1 MIFDL
6 QKIQLFRI
14 THIQNIPHI
23 LQYGITHVTSDN
35 SNPNFITIGDGSLI
49 SRRNSFSIPNEK
61 VLGDYIPFYFGV
73 RMPMLYVIQNGF
85 NGLQA
90 VSAEEIVYCV
100 STIGQILTHNLDF
113 LFTDGHATDKLSS
126 FYSSQDISNL
136 ENIID
141 WQAVKSKYWNNDND
155 LDLKRRKE
163 AEFLVASDIPVSAI
177 LGFAVYNDNSKRK
190 LVESGIS
197 EALIKIKRE
206 FYF

>member
-1 MIFDL
+1 MVSDFNT
-6 QKIQLFRI
+6 KQLFRI

-35 SNPNFITIGDGSLI
+35 SNPNFITIGDASLI
-49 SRRNSFSIPNEK
+49 SRRNSFSILNGK
-61 VLGDYIPFYFGV
+61 VLGDFIPFYFGV
-73 RMPMLYVIQNGF
+73 RMPMLYVIQKGF

-90 VSAEEIVYCV
+90 VSAEDIVYCV
-100 STIGQILTHNLDF
+100 STVEQILSHNLDF

-126 FYSSQDISNL
+126 FYSSQDISSL

-141 WQAVKSKYWNNDND
+141 WKAVKSIYWKNDID

-177 LGFAVYNDNSKRK
+177 VGFAVYSDNSKKK
-190 LVESGIS
+190 LLEFGIS
-197 EALIKIKRE
+197 ETVIKIKRE

>member
-1 MIFDL
+1 MAFDFN
-6 QKIQLFRI
+6 KIQLFRI

-23 LQYGITHVTSDN
+23 LQNGITHIKSEN
-35 SNPNFITIGDGSLI
+35 NNPEFITIGDGSLI
-49 SRRNSFSIPNEK
+49 SRRNSFSIPNGK

-73 RMPMLYVIQNGF
+73 RMPMLYVIQNGY

-90 VSAEEIVYCV
+90 VSADDIVYCV
-100 STIGQILTHNLDF
+100 STVGQIIEHKLDF
-113 LFTDGHATDKLSS
+113 LFTDGHATDS
-126 FYSSQDISNL
+126 FSNFFNSQDISNL

-141 WQAVKSKYWNNDND
+141 WQAVKSKYWNNDTD

-177 LGFAVYNDNSKRK
+177 VGFAVYNDNSKKK
-190 LVESGIS
+190 LLEFGIS
-197 EALIKIKRE
+197 ETVIKIKRE